1 MKTADIAQR
10 YLAYF
15 EKNGHVI
22 VPSASLVSPDP
33 SVLFTIAGMVPFIPY
48 LNGTVPAPFPR
59 AADNQKCIRTNDIE
73 EVGKTTRHGT
83 FFQMLGHWS
92 FGDYFKEGAIGY
104 AWELLTSSEADG
116 GLGFAERDLWVT
128 VYEDDDEAAQLW
140 QKIAGLPAE
149 RIQRMGREDNYWS
162 TGQPGPAGPCSEIY
176 FDRGPAYGR
185 DGGPAVDDSRF
196 TEIWN
201 LVFMQHS
208 IANVRSKT
216 EFDIVGELP
225 NKNIDTG
232 MGLERVAFIKQGV
245 ENMYEIDQ
253 VRPVL
258 DRASELSG
266 RAYGAEHADD
276 VRFRVIADHV
286 RSSLMLLSD
295 GVTPSNE
302 GRGYILRRLMRRS
315 IRAMR
320 LLGVDGATFPE
331 LFAASRDAMKSA
343 YPEVETDWAR
353 ISQYAFAEEET
364 FLRTLASGSTI
375 LDLAVAETKAA
386 GDTALAGAEAFL
398 LHDTYG
404 FPIDLTLEVAE
415 EAGLSVDR
423 DAFDR
428 LMKEQRDR
436 AKADAKSRK
445 RALADLSVYGELRGR
460 GETVFTG
467 YSDLE
472 TESTVLGI
480 LIDGQPAQRASQGQ
494 IAEVVLAETA
504 LYAESGGQVA
514 DKGIIVG
521 PGYELEVLDVQRPV
535 AGLVSHTVEV
545 TSGEVGVGQAAT
557 SIVDAANRRAAQQ
570 AHSATHL
577 VHAALRD
584 TLGKTATQAG
594 SLNRAGYLRFD
605 FAWSQALSD
614 ATKTEIEEI
623 ANNAVHGN
631 LEVTTRVL
639 PLAEA
644 KELGA
649 MALFGE
655 KYGDTVRMV
664 DIGGPWSREL
674 CAGTHVATSAEIG
687 LISLVGE
694 SSVGAS
700 NRRVEAL
707 VGLDA
712 FRELAAERAVVSQLT
727 AHLKAPRDQLP
738 ARIAELQ
745 ANLKAAE
752 KKIAQFESKALG
764 AKLPALV
771 DSAQRAGSVLVV
783 AQSLGTAAS
792 ADDVRSLAQQVRER
806 LGGDPAVVALGAE
819 VAGRPVVI
827 VATNDAARAVGA
839 RAGVLA
845 KTAAGVLGGGGGGR
859 DDLAQGGGTDASALP
874 TALGAVVSALEAAAA

>member
-1 MKTADIAQR
+1 MKTAEIAQR
-10 YLAYF
+10 YLDYF
-15 EKNGHVI
+15 ERNGHTI
-22 VPSASLVSPDP
+22 VPSASLVSDDP
-33 SVLFTIAGMVPFIPY
+33 SILFTIAGMVPFIPY
-48 LNGTVPAPFPR
+48 LNGTVPPPYPR
-59 AADNQKCIRTNDIE
+59 AADVQKCIRTNDIE
-73 EVGKTTRHGT
+73 EVGKTARHGT
-83 FFQMLGHWS
+83 FFQMLGNWS

-116 GLGFAERDLWVT
+116 GLGFDERDLWVT
-128 VYEDDDEAAQLW
+128 VYEDDDEAASLW
-140 QKIAGLPAE
+140 KKIAGLPEE
-149 RIQRMGREDNYWS
+149 RIQRFGAEDNYWS

-176 FDRGPAYGR
+176 FDRGPKYGR

-201 LVFMQHS
+201 LVFMQYA
-208 IANVRSKT
+208 ITNVRSKT
-216 EFDIVGELP
+216 EFDVVGELP
-225 NKNIDTG
+225 KKNIDTG

-245 ENMYEIDQ
+245 DNMYETDQ

-258 DRASELSG
+258 DRAVALSG
-266 RAYGAEHADD
+266 RPYGAVHEDD
-276 VRFRVIADHV
+276 VRYRVIADHI

-320 LLGVDGATFPE
+320 LLGVDAPTFPE
-331 LFAASRDAMKSA
+331 LFSASRDAMKSA
-343 YPEVETDWAR
+343 YPVVDEDWAR

-375 LDLAVAETKAA
+375 LDLAVTQTKDA
-386 GDTALAGAEAFL
+386 GGSELAGSEAFL

-404 FPIDLTLEVAE
+404 FPIDLTLEIAE
-415 EAGLSVDR
+415 EAGITVDR
-423 DAFDR
+423 DGFDT
-428 LMKEQRDR
+428 LMREQKAR

-445 RALADLSVYGELRGR
+445 RVLADVSVYGDFRAK

-467 YSDLE
+467 YTDLE
-472 TESTVLGI
+472 TESSVLGI
-480 LIDGQPAQRASQGQ
+480 LVDGVPTDRATEGQ
-494 IAEVVLAETA
+494 IAEVILRETA

-514 DKGIIVG
+514 DKGVIVG
-521 PGYELEVLDVQRPV
+521 PGYELEVLDVQKPV
-535 AGLVSHTVEV
+535 PGLVSHTVEV
-545 TSGEVGVGQAAT
+545 TRGDVGLGAPAT
-557 SIVDAANRRAAQQ
+557 SVVDRANRRAARQ

-594 SLNRAGYLRFD
+594 SLNRAGYMRFD
-605 FAWSQALSD
+605 FSWSQALS
-614 ATKTEIEEI
+614 AETRTEIEEI
-623 ANNAVHGN
+623 ANNAIYDN

-639 PLAEA
+639 PLADA

-655 KYGDTVRMV
+655 KYGETVRMV

-687 LISLVGE
+687 LISLVSE

-707 VGLDA
+707 VGHDA
-712 FRELAAERAVVSQLT
+712 FRELAAERALVAELS
-727 AHLKAPRDQLP
+727 ANLKAPRDQLV
-738 ARIAELQ
+738 ARIAELG
-745 ANLKAAE
+745 ASLKAAE
-752 KKIAQFESKALG
+752 KKIAAFEAG
-764 AKLPALV
+764 KLAERAPELAATATSTGPFRV
-771 DSAQRAGSVLVV
+771 VSAAI
-783 AQSLGTAAS
+783 GTVGS
-792 ADDVRSLAQQVRER
+792 ADDLRTVALAVRDR
-806 LGGDPAVVALGAE
+806 LGDEPAVVVLGA
-819 VAGRPVVI
+819 VAGDRPVVI
-827 VATNDAARAVGA
+827 AATTARAREAGA
-839 RAGVLA
+839 KAGVLA

-859 DDLAQGGGTDASALP
+859 DDVAQGGGTDAALLPDALSA
-874 TALGAVVSALEAAAA
+874 AVRALEVA